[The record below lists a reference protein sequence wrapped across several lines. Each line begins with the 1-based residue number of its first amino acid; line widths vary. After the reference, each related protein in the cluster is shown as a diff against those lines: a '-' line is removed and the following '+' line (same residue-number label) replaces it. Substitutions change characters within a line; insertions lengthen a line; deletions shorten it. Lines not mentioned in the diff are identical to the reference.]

1 MPFLGLK
8 NGSAEQEL
16 CPFFGDLVAPGA
28 MVPSYGGFVGI
39 GTRVFWGRKP
49 IYITLF

>member
-28 MVPSYGGFVGI
+28 MVPSYGGFGGI
-39 GTRVFWGRKP
+39 GTRFFGERNPLHFK
-49 IYITLF
+49 